1 MFHSLYG
8 SATTINSS
16 KNIINYTCFPEG
28 SVICN
33 CCLLTELPKTTL
45 RSLSIGG
52 CKEKYPLRKK
62 SILQIIDCKSQK
74 RLLSMF
80 TALRFWPF
88 DLFLSIVG
96 PICQIRIF
104 QKQLW
109 AQFLSFVKDSI
120 IVCEKINCA
129 ALIQILPFYKQNP
142 QNSCR
147 TPAKGPT

>member
-1 MFHSLYG
+1 MRTLEKLKHVSFTLWL
-8 SATTINSS
+8 TTINSS
-16 KNIINYTCFPEG
+16 KNIINYICFPEG
-28 SVICN
+28 SVICY

-120 IVCEKINCA
+120 IVCEKNQLCSS
-129 ALIQILPFYKQNP
+129 
-142 QNSCR
+142 NSDSPLLQ
-147 TPAKGPT
+147 TKSTK